1 LKAEVL
7 NIKPASSGLI
17 AVADTCSSSFALP
30 ASLLECV
37 SSANVRT
44 RPVLCRSWL
53 LQGPLKL
60 LGSPT
65 AALAAA
71 KFRFSSNSSSA
82 TPSSLAKE
90 NAALKARLAK
100 VEEAAAEALGELQ
113 DAQDEL
119 DAHKE
124 ARQAAEQQ
132 VRPMKPLCRG
142 VCCECFS
149 FVFLYLVLASFL
161 CLHHAQDAQDGLNV
175 YKEARQAAE
184 QQARPMNIW
193 HDGMVDSLH
202 SMYVIFLVLASWSRL
217 VASRRHARQQSRTR
231 AFWR

>member
-1 LKAEVL
+1 L
-7 NIKPASSGLI
+7 SS
-17 AVADTCSSSFALP
+17 
-30 ASLLECV
+30 
-37 SSANVRT
+37 
-44 RPVLCRSWL
+44 

-71 KFRFSSNSSSA
+71 KARLTSSNSSA
-82 TPSSLAKE
+82 TASSLAKE

-132 VRPMKPLCRG
+132 VRCQQNLFEHCA
-142 VCCECFS
+142 VA
-149 FVFLYLVLASFL
+149 VL
-161 CLHHAQDAQDGLNV
+161 
-175 YKEARQAAE
+175 
-184 QQARPMNIW
+184 
-193 HDGMVDSLH
+193 
-202 SMYVIFLVLASWSRL
+202 
-217 VASRRHARQQSRTR
+217 
-231 AFWR
+231 